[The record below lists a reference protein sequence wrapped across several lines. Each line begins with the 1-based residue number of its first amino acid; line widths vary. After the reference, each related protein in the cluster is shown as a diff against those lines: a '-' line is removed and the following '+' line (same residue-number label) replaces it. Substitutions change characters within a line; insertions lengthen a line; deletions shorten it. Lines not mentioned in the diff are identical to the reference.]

1 MIKTVNYMCC
11 QMSIRHRLFVK
22 QKSRLI
28 DFSRFSTFKFFF
40 VNFLRF
46 FKVHHR
52 GLYKRVNYEL
62 ISGA

>member
-1 MIKTVNYMCC
+1 
-11 QMSIRHRLFVK
+11 MSIRHRLFVK

-28 DFSRFSTFKFFF
+28 DFSRFFTFKFFLLIF
-40 VNFLRF
+40 SVF